1 MGARLSIR
9 KAAQY
14 ASFVSTCAKCSRDL
28 GSGDVFCPTCGTP
41 NPEKTTGGAG
51 PGAATT
57 AMAPQDDLFRKL
69 QAAIGAD
76 YIVEHLIGEGGFAL
90 VFGVTD
96 RKLQRRIA
104 LKVLRPEFTANKD
117 SIRRF
122 IREAESA
129 AKLSHPH
136 ILPIF
141 FVGEREGLVYFAMP
155 LVDGETLD
163 SRLRREG
170 QMAED
175 EVIRLG
181 IEIAD
186 ALAEAHGQGLVH
198 RDVKPQNVMLSGQK
212 KRALVMDFGIAK
224 AAAGSGEKLTGTGVI
239 IGSPHYMS
247 PEQAGGDPDVD
258 QRSDIYSLGI
268 VLWEMLAG
276 VVPFDGPSTQGILIQ
291 HLTSQVPNIRTRRPT
306 VSAAL
311 SNVVARATAKKK
323 EDRYQSAHELS
334 EGLRQAGMGAGQRAM
349 RWRLPRPLTAGL
361 AAALILAL
369 GGGFLA
375 WRHYAGA
382 AAGGSHGAAPTSGAN
397 VATLPFEALGQG
409 EGFSRQAVRL
419 MSDALERNRVP
430 VVDDEELLGHWSKD
444 GRKLEDP
451 LETKAAFA
459 YEHGAN
465 QMLLGNAIT
474 SGRQLQLTAD
484 LYDTHDLS
492 KLGTGMA
499 TGSADSLFAL
509 VNRVAVQIAGSLCS
523 QPGFNPQNR
532 CYDTPARSAARL
544 LVTDI
549 TKPGEVKPSA
559 PTFLVHVDSA
569 GGVQDV
575 RTGTPSSHDDVN
587 AAALDLVRA
596 AHYIPAKRRGANVTS
611 WAGITVAVTSQ
622 AEAPEVVSASVC
634 DEPGTNQ
641 GSACFDT
648 RPVPLA
654 APVAPWRGAGTPT
667 PPVLWVRVGGD
678 GAVKEVRV
686 ALASNEPD
694 FTEAG
699 KRVAARLR
707 FSPAQKG
714 GRPVAAW
721 TQVPIIKE

>member
-1 MGARLSIR
+1 VSI
-9 KAAQY
+9 
-14 ASFVSTCAKCSRDL
+14 CAKCSRDL

-41 NPEKTTGGAG
+41 NPEKTGSND

-57 AMAPQDDLFRKL
+57 AMVPQDDLHKRL
-69 QAAIGAD
+69 QVAVGED
-76 YIVEHLIGEGGFAL
+76 YVVEHLIGEGGFAL

-155 LVDGETLD
+155 MVDGETLD

-170 QMAED
+170 QMPEE

-181 IEIAD
+181 QEIAD

-198 RDVKPQNVMLSGQK
+198 RDMKPQNVMLAGQK

-247 PEQAGGDPDVD
+247 PEQAGGDPTLDM
-258 QRSDIYSLGI
+258 RSDIYSLGI

-276 VVPFDGPSTQGILIQ
+276 EVPFDGPSTQGIIIQ
-291 HLTSQVPNIRTRRPT
+291 HLTTQVPNIRTRRPN

-311 SNVVARATAKKK
+311 ANVVAKATAKKK
-323 EDRYQSAHELS
+323 EDRFQNAHELS
-334 EGLRQAGMGAGQRAM
+334 DALRKAGMGAGGRAM
-349 RWRLPRPLTAGL
+349 SWHVPRAALYVL
-361 AAALILAL
+361 AAALLLFAV
-369 GGGFLA
+369 GGVLA
-375 WRHYAGA
+375 WRRFAGA
-382 AAGGSHGAAPTSGAN
+382 AAGASHAAPTAGAN

-409 EGFSRQAVRL
+409 EGFSREAARL
-419 MSDALERNRVP
+419 MHDALEHNRVP
-430 VVDDEELLGHWSKD
+430 VVDDEELLSHWSSD
-444 GRKLEDP
+444 GRKVEDA

-474 SGRQLQLTAD
+474 SGRTLKVTAD

-492 KLGTGMA
+492 NLGSGEA
-499 TGSADSLFAL
+499 TGSADSLFVL
-509 VNRVAVQIAGSLCS
+509 INRVAAQIAGALCS
-523 QPGFNPQNR
+523 QPGYNPQHR
-532 CYDTPARSAARL
+532 CYDTPARPRTAL
-544 LVTDI
+544 VVTDI

-559 PTFLVHVDSA
+559 PTFLVRVDSA
-569 GGVQDV
+569 GGVDTV
-575 RTGTPSSHDDVN
+575 RIQTPSSHDDVN

-596 AHYIPAKRRGANVTS
+596 ATYTPARKRGAS
-611 WAGITVAVTSQ
+611 ISAWASVTVAVNSQ
-622 AEAPEVVSASVC
+622 LEAPGAAGASAC
-634 DEPGTNQ
+634 DEPGPNNN
-641 GSACFDT
+641 ACFDA
-648 RPVPLA
+648 RPVPLTALA
-654 APVAPWRGAGTPT
+654 AQWTGRGVPT
-667 PPVLWVRVGGD
+667 RPVLWVRVGTD

-686 ALASNEPD
+686 ATASSEPN
-694 FTEAG
+694 FTEAA
-699 KRVAARLR
+699 KRVARRLT
-707 FSPAQKG
+707 FKPAQQG
-714 GRPVAAW
+714 GHPVAAW
-721 TQVPIIKE
+721 TQVTIARK

>member
-1 MGARLSIR
+1 
-9 KAAQY
+9 
-14 ASFVSTCAKCSRDL
+14 VSTCAKCSRDL

-41 NPEKTTGGAG
+41 NPEKTTGGAD

-57 AMAPQDDLFRKL
+57 AMVPQDDLTRKL
-69 QAAIGAD
+69 QAAIGED
-76 YIVEHLIGEGGFAL
+76 YIVEHMIGEGGFAL
-90 VFGVTD
+90 VYAATD

-170 QMAED
+170 QMPEE

-181 IEIAD
+181 QEIAD

-258 QRSDIYSLGI
+258 LRSDIYSLGI

-276 VVPFDGPSTQGILIQ
+276 EVPFDGPSTQGILIQ
-291 HLTSQVPNIRTRRPT
+291 HLTTQVPNIRTRRPNAT
-306 VSAAL
+306 AAL

-323 EDRYQSAHELS
+323 EDRYQSAHEMS
-334 EGLRQAGMGAGQRAM
+334 EALKHAGMGAGGRAM
-349 RWRLPRPLTAGL
+349 AWRVPKPLVLSL
-361 AAALILAL
+361 AAAVVLVA
-369 GGGFLA
+369 GGGFFA
-375 WRHYAGA
+375 WRHFAGA
-382 AAGGSHGAAPTSGAN
+382 AAAEGHGAPPSSAAK
-397 VATLPFEALGQG
+397 VAALPFESLGQADAAQ
-409 EGFSRQAVRL
+409 FSRQAVRL
-419 MSDALERNRVP
+419 LTDALDRNHVP
-430 VVDDEELLGHWSKD
+430 TVDDEELLGHWAKD
-444 GRKLEDP
+444 GHKTD
-451 LETKAAFA
+451 ETIEQKAAFA

-465 QMLLGNAIT
+465 QMLLGNAT
-474 SGRQLQLTAD
+474 TTGRQLQLSVD
-484 LYDTHDLS
+484 VYDTHDLT
-492 KLGTGMA
+492 KLGTGEA
-499 TGSADSLFAL
+499 TGSTDSLL
-509 VNRVAVQIAGSLCS
+509 PLINRVAVQIAGALCS

-532 CYDTPARSAARL
+532 CYDVPARPAQPL
-544 LVTDI
+544 TVTDI

-559 PTFLVHVDSA
+559 PTFLVHVDSV
-569 GGVQDV
+569 GGFVEV
-575 RTGTPSSHDDVN
+575 RTRTPSSHDDVN

-596 AHYIPAKRRGANVTS
+596 ARYVPAKRRGANVTS
-611 WAGITVAVTSQ
+611 WASVTVAVNSQ
-622 AEAPEVVSASVC
+622 AEAPEVAAAAGC

-641 GSACFDT
+641 GTTCFDT
-648 RPVPLA
+648 RPVPLD
-654 APVAPWRGAGTPT
+654 APVGPWHGAGTPT
-667 PPVLWVRVGGD
+667 PPVLWVRVGTD
-678 GAVKEVRV
+678 GTVKEVRV

-699 KRVAARLR
+699 KRVGARLR

-721 TQVPIIKE
+721 TQVPITKE